1 MLHKTAADLL
11 KRTKD
16 KQKTAKLKL
25 MKQWEEEATLRNKRV
40 CTLLII
46 KVCIFQKKVK
56 LRENYYL
63 EGLSNEIDF
72 KKVNKKGE
80 ILALKGHGN
89 EPNFPS
95 FLHKSLWPRSFTLHF
110 DFGFEF
116 AEIFVFEKR
125 LPESGSRQDCL

>member
-46 KVCIFQKKVK
+46 KVCIFQKYIK
-56 LRENYYL
+56 LGENYYL
-63 EGLSNEIDF
+63 EGLSNEIAF
-72 KKVNKKGE
+72 KNVDKN
-80 ILALKGHGN
+80 
-89 EPNFPS
+89 
-95 FLHKSLWPRSFTLHF
+95 
-110 DFGFEF
+110 
-116 AEIFVFEKR
+116 
-125 LPESGSRQDCL
+125 

>member
-46 KVCIFQKKVK
+46 KVCIFQKYVK

-72 KKVNKKGE
+72 KNVEKNLQ
-80 ILALKGHGN
+80 ILA
-89 EPNFPS
+89 
-95 FLHKSLWPRSFTLHF
+95 
-110 DFGFEF
+110 
-116 AEIFVFEKR
+116 
-125 LPESGSRQDCL
+125 

>member
-25 MKQWEEEATLRNKRV
+25 MRQWEEEATLRNKRV
-40 CTLLII
+40 CTLLIR
-46 KVCIFQKKVK
+46 KVCIFEKYVK

-72 KKVNKKGE
+72 KNVDKN
-80 ILALKGHGN
+80 
-89 EPNFPS
+89 
-95 FLHKSLWPRSFTLHF
+95 
-110 DFGFEF
+110 
-116 AEIFVFEKR
+116 
-125 LPESGSRQDCL
+125 